1 MGGMSRALEGLRI
14 LDFTHVLAG
23 PFGTRVLGDMGA
35 DVVKV
40 YSASRA
46 TGANATHYP
55 YYQMWNRSKRNL
67 ALDMSQPQAREIARR
82 LAEKA
87 DIVIENF
94 SVGVLDRWGLGFE
107 SVREVNPGVIFVS
120 MSGMGQGG
128 PWSNFVTYAPTI
140 HALAGLTYLTG
151 VPGRQDIGIGFS
163 YNDHH
168 AGLHAVVALLA
179 AVEARRRTG
188 RGQFIDMS
196 QFEVGVN
203 FAGPSLLDY
212 FANGRAAEP
221 TGNALP
227 YDDAAPHNCYPV
239 QGTDRWIAIAV
250 MTDDQWRALRRAMS
264 DPAWAQDARYDTA
277 AGRVAARDEIDAQM
291 AAWTRDQDGPALME
305 ILQAAGVPA
314 GIVQTGEDLTQHDPQ
329 LRHTGFLRETDDA
342 HPDFGHMPIDA
353 LPLKFSRTPA
363 GPYMAARALGAD
375 NVSVLGDWLAMPES
389 DVRAREEDGTLK

>member
-1 MGGMSRALEGLRI
+1 MPGRALEGLRV

-23 PFGTRVLGDMGA
+23 PFATRILGDLGA

-46 TGANATHYP
+46 TGAAAVHYP

-67 ALDMSQPQAREIARR
+67 ALDMSQPEARAIARR
-82 LAEKA
+82 LCDKA
-87 DIVIENF
+87 DVVIENF

-107 SVREVNPGVIFVS
+107 DVRAINPGVIFAS

-128 PWSNFVTYAPTI
+128 PWSNFVTYAPTV

-163 YNDHH
+163 YNDHL
-168 AGLHAVVALLA
+168 AGLHAAVAVLA
-179 AVEARRRTG
+179 AVEARRTTG

-203 FAGPSLLDY
+203 FAGPTLLDF
-212 FANGRAAEP
+212 FANGHAAVP

-227 YDDAAPHNCYPV
+227 YDEAAPHNCYRV
-239 QGTDRWIAIAV
+239 EGEDRWIAIAV
-250 MTDDQWRALRRAMS
+250 MTDAQWRALREVM
-264 DPAWAQDARYDTA
+264 DEPTWATDVRFETA
-277 AGRVAARDEIDAQM
+277 GDRVAAASEIDANV
-291 AAWTRDQDGPALME
+291 AEWTRGQDGLALQE
-305 ILQAAGVPA
+305 RLQAVGVPA
-314 GIVQTGEDLTQHDPQ
+314 GIVQTGEDLAERDPQ
-329 LRHTGFLRETDDA
+329 LAASGFLRETDDE

-353 LPLKFSRTPA
+353 LPLHFSRTPA
-363 GPYMAARALGAD
+363 GPYTAVRKLGAD
-375 NVSVLGDWLAMPES
+375 NVAVLGEWIGMAEA
-389 DVRAREEDGTLK
+389 DVHAQEEGGALK